1 MKRIMIIVFLLT
13 LLILLCMLPWVSR
26 TYTFSNSVENI
37 VSIELLINSNEVGK
51 AEEDKLVFQK
61 SLSVDEINCFMAEIY
76 KLETRRCYP
85 PMWGWGDYVAKVTYD
100 NGDIEMLGSSNIEYV
115 ESGTFATGDGP
126 YAFWGY
132 GIFEEIFLRY
142 LD

>member
-76 KLETRRCYP
+76 KLETRRQ
-85 PMWGWGDYVAKVTYD
+85 M
-100 NGDIEMLGSSNIEYV
+100 NGAMTDSLGTRAERR
-115 ESGTFATGDGP
+115 
-126 YAFWGY
+126 
-132 GIFEEIFLRY
+132 GILSTRRVR
-142 LD
+142 